1 MKLNDNQVRLV
12 NALNELNQAKAS
24 PKDCDE
30 LIYKLEARI
39 KALRQLIKQENEA
52 KHGRN

>member
-1 MKLNDNQVRLV
+1 MKLTDNQFRLA
-12 NALNELNQAKAS
+12 NALNDLNLAKAS

-30 LIYKLEARI
+30 LIHKLEARI
-39 KALRQLIKQENEA
+39 ATLRQLIKQENEA